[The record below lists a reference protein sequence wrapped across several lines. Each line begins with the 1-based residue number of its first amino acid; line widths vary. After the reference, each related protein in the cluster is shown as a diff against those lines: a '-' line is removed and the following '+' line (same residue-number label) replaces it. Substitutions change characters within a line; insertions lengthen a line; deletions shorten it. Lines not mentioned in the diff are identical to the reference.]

1 MHHNLKS
8 LVRQQRLDINIK
20 KTLKFFNMNT
30 IFKIGSKSH
39 TLKYQRKMS
48 EGEVNK
54 MKSFITSKGEKLQKT
69 NKFKIIEIKDSKDK
83 RVFNLNL

>member
-1 MHHNLKS
+1 MIT
-8 LVRQQRLDINIK
+8 V
-20 KTLKFFNMNT
+20 
-30 IFKIGSKSH
+30 FKISSKSY

-48 EGEVNK
+48 ESEVNK
-54 MKSFITSKGEKLQKT
+54 MKSFVTSKGKKLQKT